1 MFQGE
6 HESYICHPDVIEIIV
21 SCTKI
26 LKERDFEMNLMD
38 SVIEGRTKVQTQT

>member
-1 MFQGE
+1 MYLSSRCYRDHCRLYG
-6 HESYICHPDVIEIIV
+6 
-21 SCTKI
+21 I